1 VQDPS
6 WQTLIDRDDDMERL
20 MDSEKEGD
28 AVGRKVVQ
36 QLQHDGAEALKAKV
50 CVNNWAGRRELD
62 CEVVKETKTRYVC
75 RLLSDGLLPR
85 VRCLRSLIS
94 ANTPASV
101 PRRIFPWRPSMRFFP
116 FWRVDHFV
124 ESLACGKPR
133 KPL

>member
-85 VRCLRSLIS
+85 VRRLRSLIS
-94 ANTPASV
+94 ANTNRQAADQYHALLHNPHVSCYPKLEAPA
-101 PRRIFPWRPSMRFFP
+101 MT
-116 FWRVDHFV
+116 
-124 ESLACGKPR
+124 
-133 KPL
+133 

>member
-1 VQDPS
+1 
-6 WQTLIDRDDDMERL
+6 

-85 VRCLRSLIS
+85 VRCLQSLIS

-101 PRRIFPWRPSMRFFP
+101 PRRIFPWRPSTRFSLFGVSIILS
-116 FWRVDHFV
+116 RVWPVGSPGNPH
-124 ESLACGKPR
+124 E
-133 KPL
+133 

>member
-1 VQDPS
+1 MWLAREICSLQAPGARRPGGS
-6 WQTLIDRDDDMERL
+6 SIC
-20 MDSEKEGD
+20 
-28 AVGRKVVQ
+28 KVVQ

-94 ANTPASV
+94 ANTPRQC
-101 PRRIFPWRPSMRFFP
+101 PLPIFPF
-116 FWRVDHFV
+116 
-124 ESLACGKPR
+124 LAC
-133 KPL
+133 

>member
-1 VQDPS
+1 MV
-6 WQTLIDRDDDMERL
+6 L
-20 MDSEKEGD
+20 
-28 AVGRKVVQ
+28 
-36 QLQHDGAEALKAKV
+36 AKV

-101 PRRIFPWRPSMRFFP
+101 LDPYRLNLLSFYPGDDRLVLLFPIGRRPRITCRR
-116 FWRVDHFV
+116 
-124 ESLACGKPR
+124 
-133 KPL
+133 